1 MPSSYVHRLL
11 KVRRRTVARP
21 RAEEMS
27 SARDARDDAMT
38 ARSARNKP
46 CCSDTPLLAAM
57 QAVRVALPELQ
68 RPPYGFGQHRL
79 TVWRKFDVAPLRA
92 WQVLAD
98 WRAPYITASGTGAHA
113 AHA

>member
-1 MPSSYVHRLL
+1 
-11 KVRRRTVARP
+11 
-21 RAEEMS
+21 
-27 SARDARDDAMT
+27 
-38 ARSARNKP
+38 
-46 CCSDTPLLAAM
+46 M